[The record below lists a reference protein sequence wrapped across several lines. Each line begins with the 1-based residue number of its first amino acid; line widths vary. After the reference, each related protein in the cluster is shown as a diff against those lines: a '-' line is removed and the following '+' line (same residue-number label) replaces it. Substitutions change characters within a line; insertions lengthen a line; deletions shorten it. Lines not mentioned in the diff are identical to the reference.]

1 MVYSNNKSTKVHPQ
15 KQQALLAFS
24 LRRRCEF
31 YEPDEVTDAQ
41 HPIKSFYPQKKGNIK
56 MNIKLL
62 KLLNKNAR
70 IAPADMATM
79 LGLSE
84 EEVLREIAEMERDGL
99 IRGYKA
105 VIDWDQ
111 LDNTYVSAI
120 IELKVTPK
128 AGFGFEDVAAKV
140 MKYPEVESV
149 YLMSGVYDLNVVV
162 KGKSLQDV
170 ANFVAKELSAMESVT
185 STATHF
191 VMRRYK
197 ELDVE
202 LLGSGKDERGSYLL

>member
-1 MVYSNNKSTKVHPQ
+1 
-15 KQQALLAFS
+15 
-24 LRRRCEF
+24 
-31 YEPDEVTDAQ
+31 
-41 HPIKSFYPQKKGNIK
+41 

-70 IAPADMATM
+70 TEPADLATM
-79 LGLSE
+79 LGISE
-84 EEVLREIAEMERDGL
+84 EEVQKEIAEMEREGL

-105 VIDWDQ
+105 LIDWDQ

-128 AGFGFEDVAAKV
+128 AGFGFEEVAEKV
-140 MKYPEVESV
+140 MKYPQVESV

-162 KGKSLQDV
+162 KGKSLQEV

-191 VMRRYK
+191 VLRRYK

>member
-1 MVYSNNKSTKVHPQ
+1 
-15 KQQALLAFS
+15 
-24 LRRRCEF
+24 
-31 YEPDEVTDAQ
+31 
-41 HPIKSFYPQKKGNIK
+41 

-70 IAPADMATM
+70 TAPANLATM
-79 LGLSE
+79 LGISE
-84 EEVLREIAEMERDGL
+84 EEVLTQIAEMEREGL

-191 VMRRYK
+191 VLRRYK

-202 LLGSGKDERGSYLL
+202 LLGSGKDERGSYSL

>member
-1 MVYSNNKSTKVHPQ
+1 
-15 KQQALLAFS
+15 
-24 LRRRCEF
+24 
-31 YEPDEVTDAQ
+31 
-41 HPIKSFYPQKKGNIK
+41 

-62 KLLNKNAR
+62 NLLNKNAR
-70 IAPADMATM
+70 ASTADLATM
-79 LGLSE
+79 LGMSE
-84 EEVLREIAEMERDGL
+84 EEVVAQIEEMEKEGL

-111 LDNTYVSAI
+111 LDNAYVSAI

-191 VMRRYK
+191 VLRRYK

-202 LLGSGKDERGSYLL
+202 LLGSGKDERGSFWL